1 MCRARCHKSVGDLR
15 IAPAK
20 VGETKVFRTEGW
32 TMALIVSEDIKQA
45 LERLE
50 ATGVKF
56 TRV

>member
-1 MCRARCHKSVGDLR
+1 MR